1 MRNYLKVCLLTILI
15 ISCAGKPSPQYD
27 DGWHKAFIE
36 IINGDMGGAMVNTR
50 DGLIDSIC
58 FSSGK
63 CVGNFTQWTTF
74 EHSQNV
80 SGKDNDN
87 IYTVYI
93 IPKEW
98 DQTKELFQR
107 PEEPENE
114 Q

>member
-1 MRNYLKVCLLTILI
+1 MKYLRVIPLIVLTA
-15 ISCAGKPSPQYD
+15 SCATKSSPQYD

-36 IINGDMGGAMVNTR
+36 IDNGNTEGAMVGTK
-50 DGLIDSIC
+50 DGLVDTIC

-63 CVGNFTQWTTF
+63 CVGHFTQWTTF

-80 SGKDNDN
+80 SGKDNNN

-93 IPKEW
+93 IPDEW
-98 DQTKELFQR
+98 DQSKELFQHK
-107 PEEPENE
+107 EDE